1 MRAAPGVTVSTAPP
15 VSPAGADV
23 AELVRTVRS
32 RRAWRRAGV
41 AAGVIVLGVWIVLA
55 LVAPWLAPYGYDQQ
69 QVAESLQPPNAR
81 HLFGTDNLGRDI
93 LTRVLYGGRVTL
105 LIGIGV
111 VAVGAAAGMAVGT
124 LSGYAGGGVDEF
136 TMRSTEVIMAFPSI
150 ILAMAIAVALGPGVL
165 HAAMAMVLVWWPAY
179 ARLARGEVLNIRRL
193 EYVDAAVA
201 IGQRPWRI
209 LLRAIVPNIR
219 ASIIVL
225 ATVDLGA
232 AVVTAAGL
240 SFLGLGAVPPTPEWG
255 AMVSDGRE
263 LPQAWW
269 IAGFPGVAIFSTVL
283 AFNFL
288 GDAVRDFLDPRHQL

>member
-1 MRAAPGVTVSTAPP
+1 MPPTADVTVSAAPP
-15 VSPAGADV
+15 VRPPGADV
-23 AELVRTVRS
+23 ADMVRVVRS
-32 RRAWRRAGV
+32 RRLWRRAGV
-41 AAGVIVLGVWIVLA
+41 AAGMLVLSVWAALA
-55 LVAPWLAPYGYDQQ
+55 LAAPWLAPYGYDEQR
-69 QVAESLQPPNAR
+69 VAESLQPPSGH

-93 LTRVLYGGRVTL
+93 FTRVLYGGRVTL
-105 LIGIGV
+105 FIGIGV
-111 VAVGAAAGMAVGT
+111 VAVGAVAGMAIGT
-124 LSGYAGGGVDEF
+124 ISGYAGGGLDELI
-136 TMRSTEVIMAFPSI
+136 MRSTEVIMAFPSI

-288 GDAVRDFLDPRHQL
+288 GDAVRDFLDPRHRL

>member
-1 MRAAPGVTVSTAPP
+1 MGAFRPTD
-15 VSPAGADV
+15 PAEV
-23 AELVRTVRS
+23 AEMARAVQS
-32 RRAWRRAGV
+32 RRAWRTAGV
-41 AAGVIVLGVWIVLA
+41 LAGAAVLA
-55 LVAPWLAPYGYDQQ
+55 AWVALAAAAPLLAPYGYDEQRPD
-69 QVAESLQPPNAR
+69 ETLQPPSAR
-81 HLFGTDNLGRDI
+81 HLFGTDDLGRDI

-111 VAVGAAAGMAVGT
+111 VAVASAAGMAVGT
-124 LSGYAGGGVDEF
+124 VSGYAGGGPDELI
-136 TMRSTEVIMAFPSI
+136 MRSTEVIMAFPSI

-165 HAAMAMVLVWWPAY
+165 HAAMAMALVWWPTY

-225 ATVDLGA
+225 ATVDLGS

-255 AMVSDGRE
+255 AMVSAGRE

-269 IAGFPGVAIFSTVL
+269 IAGFPGAAIFSTVL

>member
-1 MRAAPGVTVSTAPP
+1 MNSAGLAAPRDG
-15 VSPAGADV
+15 GEI
-23 AELVRTVRS
+23 AEMVRVVRS
-32 RRAWRRAGV
+32 RRFWRNAGV
-41 AAGVIVLGVWIVLA
+41 AAGVLVLA
-55 LVAPWLAPYGYDQQ
+55 LWTVLAIAAPWFSHYGYDEQR
-69 QVAESLQPPNAR
+69 VAESLEAPSAR
-81 HLFGTDNLGRDI
+81 HLFGTDDLGRDVF
-93 LTRVLYGGRVTL
+93 TRVLYGGRVTL
-105 LIGIGV
+105 FIGIGV
-111 VAVGAAAGMAVGT
+111 VALGAAAGMAIGT
-124 LSGYAGGGVDEF
+124 VSGYAGGGVDEF
-136 TMRSTEVIMAFPSI
+136 LMRSTEVIMAFPSI

-165 HAAMAMVLVWWPAY
+165 HAGLAMVLVWWPSY

-255 AMVSDGRE
+255 AMVSQGRE

-288 GDAVRDFLDPRHQL
+288 GDAVRDFLDPRHQP

>member
-1 MRAAPGVTVSTAPP
+1 MTSVEAAVNHTDAQIATVVRA
-15 VSPAGADV
+15 
-23 AELVRTVRS
+23 VRS
-32 RRAWRRAGV
+32 RRAWR
-41 AAGVIVLGVWIVLA
+41 AAGVLAAATVLA
-55 LVAPWLAPYGYDQQ
+55 SWGVLAAAAPLLSPYGYDEQR
-69 QVAESLQPPNAR
+69 VDEILQPPSGR
-81 HLFGTDNLGRDI
+81 HPFGTDDLGRDI

-105 LIGIGV
+105 LIGVGV
-111 VAVGAAAGMAVGT
+111 VSVASAAGMAIGT
-124 LSGYAGGGVDEF
+124 ISGYVGGGLDELL
-136 TMRSTEVIMAFPSI
+136 MRSTEVIMAFPSI

-165 HAAMAMVLVWWPAY
+165 HAAMAMALVWWPSY

-209 LLRAIVPNIR
+209 LLGAIVPNIR

-225 ATVDLGA
+225 ATVDLGSA
-232 AVVTAAGL
+232 IVTAAGL

-255 AMVSDGRE
+255 AMVSAGRE

-269 IAGFPGVAIFSTVL
+269 IAGFPGAAIFSTVL

-288 GDAVRDFLDPRHQL
+288 GDAVQDFLDPRHHL

>member
-1 MRAAPGVTVSTAPP
+1 MTSVEAAVNHTDAQIATVVRA
-15 VSPAGADV
+15 
-23 AELVRTVRS
+23 VRS
-32 RRAWRRAGV
+32 RRAWR
-41 AAGVIVLGVWIVLA
+41 AAGVLAAATVLA
-55 LVAPWLAPYGYDQQ
+55 SWGVLAAAAPLLSPYGYDEQR
-69 QVAESLQPPNAR
+69 VDETLQPPSGR
-81 HLFGTDNLGRDI
+81 HPFGTDDLGRDI

-105 LIGIGV
+105 LIGVGV
-111 VAVGAAAGMAVGT
+111 VSVASAAGMAIGT
-124 LSGYAGGGVDEF
+124 ISGYVGGGLDELL
-136 TMRSTEVIMAFPSI
+136 MRSTEVIMAFPSI

-165 HAAMAMVLVWWPAY
+165 HAAMAMALVWWPSY

-209 LLRAIVPNIR
+209 LLGAIVPNIR

-225 ATVDLGA
+225 ATVDLGSA
-232 AVVTAAGL
+232 IVTAAGL

-255 AMVSDGRE
+255 AMVSAGRE

-269 IAGFPGVAIFSTVL
+269 IAGFPGAAIFSTVL

-288 GDAVRDFLDPRHQL
+288 GDAVQDFLDPRHHL

>member
-1 MRAAPGVTVSTAPP
+1 MTSVEAAVNHTDAQIATVVRA
-15 VSPAGADV
+15 
-23 AELVRTVRS
+23 VRS
-32 RRAWRRAGV
+32 RRAWR
-41 AAGVIVLGVWIVLA
+41 AAGVLAAATVLGSWGVLA
-55 LVAPWLAPYGYDQQ
+55 AAAPLLSPYGYDEQR
-69 QVAESLQPPNAR
+69 VDEILQPPSGR
-81 HLFGTDNLGRDI
+81 HPFGTDDLGRDI

-105 LIGIGV
+105 LIGVGV
-111 VAVGAAAGMAVGT
+111 VSVASAAGMAIGT
-124 LSGYAGGGVDEF
+124 ISGYVGGGLDELL
-136 TMRSTEVIMAFPSI
+136 MRSTEVIMAFPSI

-165 HAAMAMVLVWWPAY
+165 HAAMAMALVWWPSY

-209 LLRAIVPNIR
+209 LLGAIVPNIR

-225 ATVDLGA
+225 ATVDLGSA
-232 AVVTAAGL
+232 IVTAAGL

-255 AMVSDGRE
+255 AMVSAGRE

-269 IAGFPGVAIFSTVL
+269 IAGFPGAAIFSTVL

-288 GDAVRDFLDPRHQL
+288 GDAVQDFLDPRHHL

>member
-1 MRAAPGVTVSTAPP
+1 MSSAVAARRAD
-15 VSPAGADV
+15 GAEV
-23 AELVRTVRS
+23 AEMVRAVRS
-32 RRAWRRAGV
+32 RRFWRSAGV
-41 AAGVIVLGVWIVLA
+41 AAGVVVLAVWIGLA
-55 LVAPWLAPYGYDQQ
+55 ITASWLSPYGYDEQR
-69 QVAESLQPPNAR
+69 VAESLQPPSAR

-93 LTRVLYGGRVTL
+93 FTRVLYGGRVTL
-105 LIGIGV
+105 FIGV
-111 VAVGAAAGMAVGT
+111 GVVSVGAAAGMAIGT
-124 LSGYAGGGVDEF
+124 VSGYVGGGLDEF
-136 TMRSTEVIMAFPSI
+136 IMRSTEVIMAFPAI

-165 HAAMAMVLVWWPAY
+165 HAAMAMVLVWWPTY
-179 ARLARGEVLNIRRL
+179 ARLARGEVLNIRRV
-193 EYVDAAVA
+193 EYVEAAVA

-255 AMVSDGRE
+255 AMVSAGRE

-269 IAGFPGVAIFSTVL
+269 IAGFPGAAIFSTVL

-288 GDAVRDFLDPRHQL
+288 GDAIRDYLDPRHRL

>member
-1 MRAAPGVTVSTAPP
+1 MHPASDVTVSTVPP
-15 VSPAGADV
+15 LRTAGADV
-23 AELVRTVRS
+23 AEIVRMVRS
-32 RRAWRRAGV
+32 RRIWRRAGV
-41 AAGVIVLGVWIVLA
+41 AAGVCVLA
-55 LVAPWLAPYGYDQQ
+55 VWAALALAAPWLAPYGYDEQRI
-69 QVAESLQPPNAR
+69 AESLQPPSA
-81 HLFGTDNLGRDI
+81 HHFFGTDNLGRDI
-93 LTRVLYGGRVTL
+93 FTRVLYGGRVTL
-105 LIGIGV
+105 FIGIGV

-136 TMRSTEVIMAFPSI
+136 IMRSTEVIMAFPSI

>member
-1 MRAAPGVTVSTAPP
+1 MSSAGLAAPRAG
-15 VSPAGADV
+15 GADV
-23 AELVRTVRS
+23 AEMARVVRS
-32 RRAWRRAGV
+32 RRFWRGAGV
-41 AAGVIVLGVWIVLA
+41 ALGLLVLTVWAVLA
-55 LVAPWLAPYGYDQQ
+55 IAAPWLAPYDYDEQRI
-69 QVAESLQPPNAR
+69 AESLQPPSAH
-81 HLFGTDNLGRDI
+81 HLFGTDNLGRDVF
-93 LTRVLYGGRVTL
+93 TRVLYGGRVTL
-105 LIGIGV
+105 FIGIGV

-124 LSGYAGGGVDEF
+124 ISGYAGGGLDEF
-136 TMRSTEVIMAFPSI
+136 IMRATEVIMAFPSI

-165 HAAMAMVLVWWPAY
+165 HAAMAMVLVWWPTY

-193 EYVDAAVA
+193 EFVDAAVA

-232 AVVTAAGL
+232 AIVTAAGL

-255 AMVSDGRE
+255 AMVSAGRE

-288 GDAVRDFLDPRHQL
+288 GDAVRDFLDPRHHL

>member
-1 MRAAPGVTVSTAPP
+1 MNSAGLAAPRDG
-15 VSPAGADV
+15 GEI
-23 AELVRTVRS
+23 AEMVRAVRS
-32 RRAWRRAGV
+32 RRFWRHAGV
-41 AAGVIVLGVWIVLA
+41 AAGVVVLA
-55 LVAPWLAPYGYDQQ
+55 VWTLAAIGAPWLSHYGYDEQR
-69 QVAESLQPPNAR
+69 VTESLQPPSAR
-81 HLFGTDNLGRDI
+81 HFFGTDDLGRDI
-93 LTRVLYGGRVTL
+93 FTRVLYGGRVTL
-105 LIGIGV
+105 FIGIGV
-111 VAVGAAAGMAVGT
+111 VAIGATVGMAIGT
-124 LSGYAGGGVDEF
+124 VSGYAGGGVDEF
-136 TMRSTEVIMAFPSI
+136 LMRSTEVVMAFPSI

-165 HAAMAMVLVWWPAY
+165 HAGLAMVLVWWPTY

-255 AMVSDGRE
+255 AMVSEGRE

-269 IAGFPGVAIFSTVL
+269 MAGFPGLAIFSTVL

>member
-1 MRAAPGVTVSTAPP
+1 MTSLDAAVRRTDPAEITEVARTVRARRLWRNAGVLTGVTVI
-15 VSPAGADV
+15 
-23 AELVRTVRS
+23 
-32 RRAWRRAGV
+32 AWW
-41 AAGVIVLGVWIVLA
+41 AALA
-55 LVAPWLAPYGYDQQ
+55 LAAPLLSPYGYDDQR
-69 QVAESLQPPNAR
+69 VAESLQPPSSR
-81 HLFGTDNLGRDI
+81 HLFGTDDLGRDI

-105 LIGIGV
+105 FIGV
-111 VAVGAAAGMAVGT
+111 GVVSVAGAAGMAIGAV
-124 LSGYAGGGVDEF
+124 SGYWGGGLDEF
-136 TMRSTEVIMAFPSI
+136 IMRSTEVIMAFPPI

-165 HAAMAMVLVWWPAY
+165 HAGLAMVLVWWPAY
-179 ARLARGEVLNIRRL
+179 ARLARGEVLNIRRM
-193 EYVDAAVA
+193 EYVDAEVA

-255 AMVSDGRE
+255 AMVSAGRE

-269 IAGFPGVAIFSTVL
+269 IAGFPGAAIFSTVL

-288 GDAVRDFLDPRHQL
+288 GDAVRDFLDPRRHP

>member
-1 MRAAPGVTVSTAPP
+1 MTSVEAAANHTDAQIATVVRA
-15 VSPAGADV
+15 
-23 AELVRTVRS
+23 VRS
-32 RRAWRRAGV
+32 RRAWR
-41 AAGVIVLGVWIVLA
+41 AAGVLAAATVLA
-55 LVAPWLAPYGYDQQ
+55 SWGVLAAAAPLLSPYGYDEQR
-69 QVAESLQPPNAR
+69 VDETLQPPSGR
-81 HLFGTDNLGRDI
+81 HPFGTDDLGRDI

-105 LIGIGV
+105 LIGVGV
-111 VAVGAAAGMAVGT
+111 VSVASAAGMAIGT
-124 LSGYAGGGVDEF
+124 ISGYVGGGLDELL
-136 TMRSTEVIMAFPSI
+136 MRSTEVIMAFPSI

-165 HAAMAMVLVWWPAY
+165 HAAMAMALVWWPSY

-209 LLRAIVPNIR
+209 LLGAIVPNIR

-225 ATVDLGA
+225 ATVDLGSA
-232 AVVTAAGL
+232 IVTAAGL

-255 AMVSDGRE
+255 AMVSAGRE

-269 IAGFPGVAIFSTVL
+269 IAGFPGAAIFSTVL

-288 GDAVRDFLDPRHQL
+288 GDAVQDFLDPRHHL

>member
-1 MRAAPGVTVSTAPP
+1 MSSLEAAARRDE
-15 VSPAGADV
+15 PAAI

-32 RRAWRRAGV
+32 RRIWRTTGAV
-41 AAGVIVLGVWIVLA
+41 TAVVVLVGWAVLA
-55 LVAPWLAPYGYDQQ
+55 AAAPILSPYGRDEQR
-69 QVAESLQPPNAR
+69 VTETLQPPSAR
-81 HLFGTDNLGRDI
+81 HLFGTDDLGRDI

-111 VAVGAAAGMAVGT
+111 VSVSSAVGMAIGT
-124 LSGYAGGGVDEF
+124 VSGYAGRGLDEF
-136 TMRSTEVIMAFPSI
+136 LMRSTEVIMAFPSI
-150 ILAMAIAVALGPGVL
+150 VLAMAIAVALGPGVL
-165 HAAMAMVLVWWPAY
+165 HAALAMVLVWWPTY
-179 ARLARGEVLNIRRL
+179 ARLARGEVLNIRRM
-193 EYVDAAVA
+193 EYVDAEVA
-201 IGQRPWRI
+201 MGQRPWRI

-225 ATVDLGA
+225 ATVDLGS

-255 AMVSDGRE
+255 AMVSAGRE

-269 IAGFPGVAIFSTVL
+269 IAGFPGAAIFSTVL

-288 GDAVRDFLDPRHQL
+288 GDAVRDYLDPRHRL

>member
-1 MRAAPGVTVSTAPP
+1 MSSLEAAVRRADP
-15 VSPAGADV
+15 VEVADMV
-23 AELVRTVRS
+23 RAVQSRRRWRTV
-32 RRAWRRAGV
+32 GV
-41 AAGVIVLGVWIVLA
+41 AAGLVVLA
-55 LVAPWLAPYGYDQQ
+55 AWTVLAAAAPLLSPYGYDEQR
-69 QVAESLQPPNAR
+69 ANETLLPPGPR
-81 HLFGTDNLGRDI
+81 HLFGTDDLGRDI

-105 LIGIGV
+105 LIGVGV
-111 VAVGAAAGMAVGT
+111 VSVAAVAGMVVGT
-124 LSGYAGGGVDEF
+124 VSGYAGGAVDEF
-136 TMRSTEVIMAFPSI
+136 IMRATEVIMAFPSI

-165 HAAMAMVLVWWPAY
+165 HAGLAMVLVWWPTY
-179 ARLARGEVLNIRRL
+179 ARLARGEVLNIRRM

-201 IGQRPWRI
+201 IGQRPLWI

-225 ATVDLGA
+225 ATVDLGS

-255 AMVSDGRE
+255 AMVSAGRE

-269 IAGFPGVAIFSTVL
+269 IAGFPGAAIFSTVL

-288 GDAVRDFLDPRHQL
+288 GDAVRDYLDPRHRV

>member
-1 MRAAPGVTVSTAPP
+1 MTSVEAAVKRTDAEIASVVRA
-15 VSPAGADV
+15 
-23 AELVRTVRS
+23 VRS
-32 RRAWRRAGV
+32 RRAWR
-41 AAGVIVLGVWIVLA
+41 AAGVLAAAIVLA
-55 LVAPWLAPYGYDQQ
+55 SWSVLAAAAPLLSPYGYDEQH
-69 QVAESLQPPNAR
+69 VDETLQPPSGR
-81 HLFGTDNLGRDI
+81 HLFGTDDLGRDI

-111 VAVGAAAGMAVGT
+111 VSVASAAGMAIGT
-124 LSGYAGGGVDEF
+124 ISGYVSGGLDELL
-136 TMRSTEVIMAFPSI
+136 MRSTEVIMAFPSI
-150 ILAMAIAVALGPGVL
+150 ILAMTIAVALGQGVL
-165 HAAMAMVLVWWPAY
+165 HAAMAMVLVWWPSY

-225 ATVDLGA
+225 ATVDLGSA
-232 AVVTAAGL
+232 IVTAAGL

-255 AMVSDGRE
+255 AMVSAGRE

-269 IAGFPGVAIFSTVL
+269 IAGFPGAAIFSTVL

-288 GDAVRDFLDPRHQL
+288 GDAVQDFLDPRHHL